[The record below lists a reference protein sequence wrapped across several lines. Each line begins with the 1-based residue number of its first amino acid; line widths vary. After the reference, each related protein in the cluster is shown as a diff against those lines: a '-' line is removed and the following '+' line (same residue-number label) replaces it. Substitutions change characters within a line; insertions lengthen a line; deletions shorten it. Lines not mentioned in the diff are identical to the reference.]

1 MDKNLEKWLNGY
13 QLGTDIVQRKYLQD
27 GETFDQW
34 AERVSGGN
42 QAVKELFLQK
52 KFIPGGR
59 ILSNRGL
66 ENEGLKTTLSNCY
79 VLSVNDSIESIY
91 AECCKNMART
101 YSYGGGVGIDIS
113 KLRPAGAIVHNSAR
127 TTTGAVSF
135 MKTFDVVTGT
145 IGQNGRRGALMIS
158 IDVNHPDLPEFITIK
173 ANTDNITNANIS
185 VRMNNAFMEAVKND
199 EDYLL
204 HWPCEMTIS
213 KDEIDNVTE
222 YNKLYEIPT
231 MCGPVCLKKVRAR
244 DMFMNIVKTNWD
256 YGEPGVLYWD
266 RISSYHLMSENK
278 DFAYAGVN
286 PCVSGDT
293 PILTRNGY
301 ERIDSLVGK
310 KVDIWNGYEWSE
322 VEPRVTGH
330 DQEMYRITFSNGST
344 LRCTKYH
351 KFVLKGDRRVEANAL
366 KVGDKLEKYEYP
378 IIMNGSALQHD
389 SKLMYSKG
397 FFAGDGYMKRENEP
411 VIYLYGET
419 KKSLIPYLVEG
430 VVREDANEDRIAL
443 TVGGTAKAWF
453 TKDTKFEVPTKG
465 YSLSDKLYWL
475 AGLIDSDG
483 SRNDKGGS
491 ITITSVNREFLVD
504 VQMMLHTLGVGTT
517 VGIMRKGGSRLM
529 PSHDICNTYK
539 EYECADCYR
548 LTISANNVARL
559 IQLGMETHRV
569 ELRTKFNREASR
581 FITVTSIE
589 DGGVCDM
596 VYCFNEPK
604 NHTGIFGGVMTA
616 QCAEEPLPD
625 GGACLLGSMN
635 IAEFVHDDKF
645 DFDEFARDVK
655 TAVIGLNEIQVEGTK
670 LHPLEI
676 QRESAK
682 KYHQIGLGLFDLAGA
697 LIKLKI
703 KYGSEEAQA
712 FAEKVTKT
720 MLIAAFEQSCDLNT
734 EGVEYEGMFDS
745 YFYKTRVL
753 PFLPD
758 EYKGRYPLNSQLL
771 TIAPTGTISTMIN
784 ATAGGGEPMFA
795 RFYTRTTKSI
805 GEKDYLVYPQAV
817 LDYFDGNPDDVDI
830 DKLPDYYIS
839 SDQISP
845 KERIEMQAALQVN
858 IDASIS
864 STINLPKEATV
875 EDVFNIYMYAWE
887 CGLKGVTVFRAGC
900 KRTAILNS
908 GSKEVEGEFNTV
920 NAPKRP
926 KVLEADFYQVK
937 VHGENF
943 RIFVGLLDGKPYELF
958 AMPCMTNE
966 RIKNHKGKI
975 IRVKKREYRFE
986 SDYITI
992 DNIAIALEKDYDI
1005 FNEIDKISNIVSE
1018 GHKLTK
1024 GDTEIIKDAVYNIKD
1039 WSERREYRNVA
1050 LHVSGNLR
1058 TGMRIEDIIKLEDK
1072 CNDSIGSFNK
1082 AISRVLAKYVPDGE
1096 SDETCPEC
1104 GAKLRYDGGCIVCP
1118 SCGWSKCG

>member
-13 QLGTDIVQRKYLQD
+13 QLGMDIVQRKYLQD
-27 GETFDQW
+27 GEIFDQW
-34 AERVSGGN
+34 AKRVSGGN

-213 KDEIDNVTE
+213 KDEINNVTE

-351 KFVLKGDRRVEANAL
+351 KFVLKGDRRVEAREL
-366 KVGDKLEKYEYP
+366 KIGDEIEK
-378 IIMNGSALQHD
+378 
-389 SKLMYSKG
+389 
-397 FFAGDGYMKRENEP
+397 
-411 VIYLYGET
+411 
-419 KKSLIPYLVEG
+419 
-430 VVREDANEDRIAL
+430 
-443 TVGGTAKAWF
+443 F
-453 TKDTKFEVPTKG
+453 TFPE
-465 YSLSDKLYWL
+465 
-475 AGLIDSDG
+475 IDSIFPEDFE
-483 SRNDKGGS
+483 RLKQP
-491 ITITSVNREFLVD
+491 ITITS
-504 VQMMLHTLGVGTT
+504 
-517 VGIMRKGGSRLM
+517 
-529 PSHDICNTYK
+529 
-539 EYECADCYR
+539 
-548 LTISANNVARL
+548 
-559 IQLGMETHRV
+559 
-569 ELRTKFNREASR
+569 
-581 FITVTSIE
+581 IE
-589 DGGVCDM
+589 DDGICDT
-596 VYCFNEPK
+596 VYCFTEPK
-604 NHTGIFGGVMTA
+604 NHTGIFNGIMTG

-635 IAEFVHDDKF
+635 ISEFVHDDKF

-817 LDYFDGNPDDVDI
+817 LDYFGGNPDDVDI

-1104 GAKLRYDGGCIVCP
+1104 GGKLRNDGGCIVCP
-1118 SCGWSKCG
+1118 NCGWSKCG

>member
-213 KDEIDNVTE
+213 KDEINNVTE

-293 PILTRNGY
+293 LILTKEGY
-301 ERIDSLVGK
+301 KRIDELVDK
-310 KVDIWNGYEWSE
+310 ETNVWNGYQWSKTT
-322 VEPRVTGH
+322 PKVTGH
-330 DQEMYRITFSNGST
+330 NQDMYKVSFSDGTEVTCTGYHKWVLKDGDNRKETKQLKIGDKLVKTTFPVIYSPYKPDYNTDEKLYYTLGFYSGDGTVTSNGSP
-344 LRCTKYH
+344 
-351 KFVLKGDRRVEANAL
+351 A
-366 KVGDKLEKYEYP
+366 
-378 IIMNGSALQHD
+378 
-389 SKLMYSKG
+389 
-397 FFAGDGYMKRENEP
+397 
-411 VIYLYGET
+411 IYLFGE
-419 KKSLIPYLVEG
+419 KQDLLPYIEDG
-430 VVREDANEDRIAL
+430 VVRHDANPDRIVI
-443 TVGGTAKAWF
+443 TIQKNKEKYAKDW
-453 TKDTKFEVPTKG
+453 VPG
-465 YSLSDKLYWL
+465 VDESYMDRLSWL

-483 SRNDKGGS
+483 SRNSDDGSISISSVNRGFLIKVKQMLNTLGSTATVSSMHKRGLKLLPNHKGGS
-491 ITITSVNREFLVD
+491 S
-504 VQMMLHTLGVGTT
+504 
-517 VGIMRKGGSRLM
+517 
-529 PSHDICNTYK
+529 
-539 EYECADCYR
+539 EYNCKDSYR
-548 LTISANNVARL
+548 LIINASNVYML
-559 IQLGMETHRV
+559 MGLGLKTHRV
-569 ELRTKFNREASR
+569 VLNANPNRDASR
-581 FITVTSIE
+581 FVKVVNIE
-589 DGGVCDM
+589 PVGVAET
-596 VYCFNEPK
+596 VYCMNEPI
-604 NHTGIFGGVMTA
+604 NHTFIANGCITGN
-616 QCAEEPLPD
+616 CAEEPLPD

-753 PFLPD
+753 PFLPE

-817 LDYFDGNPDDVDI
+817 LDYFGGNPDDVDI
-830 DKLPDYYIS
+830 NKLPDYYIS

-1104 GAKLRYDGGCIVCP
+1104 GGKLRNDGGCIVCP
-1118 SCGWSKCG
+1118 NCGWSKCG